1 MVSPLV
7 LSLKKQK
14 NYYGSRICI
23 LSPAKINLYLNIV
36 GKYSGGFHQIESIV
50 ERVSLFDEIDIQ
62 IKKDH
67 SIKITSNQK
76 SLETDQNLVVKAAKL
91 IKKKCK
97 ISFGFD
103 FYLKKNI
110 PIGSGLGGGSSNAA
124 STLIGLNTVLDLDLS
139 QKKLYELGAKLGSD
153 VNFFISQS
161 SFALLQGRGE
171 KVKPLEI
178 NKKFRHFIIW
188 PGVSVST
195 KNVYKNTR
203 VKLTKF
209 FNNVNILQYALSRG
223 DTFLIRKSIFNALEK
238 GSFLVCS
245 ELKKA
250 KEYLREKSIF
260 SKVTGSGSALY
271 TIGDDSSISKLKNFL
286 PAGWSVFD
294 VKTF

>member
-1 MVSPLV
+1 
-7 LSLKKQK
+7 LS
-14 NYYGSRICI
+14 
-23 LSPAKINLYLNIV
+23 
-36 GKYSGGFHQIESIV
+36 
-50 ERVSLFDEIDIQ
+50 DEIDIQ
-62 IKKDH
+62 IKKDP

-76 SLETDQNLVVKAAKL
+76 SLETDQNLVIKAAKL
-91 IKKKCK
+91 IKKKFK
-97 ISFGFD
+97 IPFGFY
-103 FYLKKNI
+103 FSLKKNI

-124 STLIGLNTVLDLDLS
+124 STLIGLNTVLDLDLP
-139 QKKLYELGAKLGSD
+139 QEELYELGAKLGSD
-153 VNFFISQS
+153 VNFFLSQS
-161 SFALLQGRGE
+161 NFALLRGRGE

-178 NKKFRHFIIW
+178 NKKFKHFIIW

-209 FNNVNILQYALSRG
+209 FNNANILQYALSRG
-223 DTFLIRKSIFNALEK
+223 DIFLIKKSIFNALEK

-250 KEYLREKSIF
+250 KEYLRKKSIF
-260 SKVTGSGSALY
+260 SMVTGSGSALY

-286 PAGWSVFD
+286 PAGWAVFD